1 MNDIHDGQK
10 RPLKEIKRENAQPI
24 RTALTRWYGK
34 NRRHLPWRGSADPYH
49 IWVSEVMLQQTQV
62 ATVIPYFKRFCQAC
76 PDIRALA
83 AADLQD
89 VLKLW
94 EGLGYYARARNLHKA
109 AKIVTDQYNGRIPDD
124 ADGFM
129 ALPGVGDYIGAAVLS
144 IAFDR
149 PLAVVD
155 GNVKRVLARLFEID
169 APVNV
174 SASYKIFQSC
184 ANALLDAEDPGT
196 FNQAVMELGALVC
209 RPSGPDCRVCPLAGW
224 CGAFK
229 NQRVGVFPKK
239 NKKTPVPH
247 HLLAIGVVC
256 KNGKVLI
263 ARRPEEKMLGGLWE
277 FPGGRLL
284 PEEPPASAC
293 ARIIKEKTGLTVAV
307 QSKLTRITHA
317 YTHFK
322 ITADV
327 FICTLESGRVRRNGH
342 TAHLWVTLDK
352 LAGFP
357 FPAANHKFI
366 PQLMITDQ
374 MP

>member
-24 RTALTRWYGK
+24 RTALTRWYAE
-34 NRRHLPWRGSADPYH
+34 NLRHLPWRGSADPYH

-62 ATVIPYFKRFCQAC
+62 ATVIPYFKRFCQAF

-184 ANALLDAEDPGT
+184 ANLLLNAEDPGT

-229 NQRVGVFPKK
+229 NQR
-239 NKKTPVPH
+239 
-247 HLLAIGVVC
+247 
-256 KNGKVLI
+256 
-263 ARRPEEKMLGGLWE
+263 
-277 FPGGRLL
+277 
-284 PEEPPASAC
+284 
-293 ARIIKEKTGLTVAV
+293 
-307 QSKLTRITHA
+307 
-317 YTHFK
+317 
-322 ITADV
+322 
-327 FICTLESGRVRRNGH
+327 
-342 TAHLWVTLDK
+342 
-352 LAGFP
+352 
-357 FPAANHKFI
+357 
-366 PQLMITDQ
+366 
-374 MP
+374 